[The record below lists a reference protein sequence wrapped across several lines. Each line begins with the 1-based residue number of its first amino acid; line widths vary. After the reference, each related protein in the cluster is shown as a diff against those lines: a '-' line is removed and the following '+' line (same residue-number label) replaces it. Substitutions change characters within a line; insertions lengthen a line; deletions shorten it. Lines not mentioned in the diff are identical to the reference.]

1 MKARLGFLAFVVFV
15 LAATSMVGAAA
26 GPPVLLVYGFQPI
39 PGFRAT
45 LVWEVVAEYLAGE
58 GIQKIR
64 TIEIEPGHSLFF
76 LPAGDAEHRDV
87 FLSDYALAYEPT
99 IRDLRF
105 YAERLADEIE
115 HITSALSVPQ
125 VDIVAHSMGALVARA
140 YVECDDFDEVLGSE
154 DFPDHGTEYRG
165 DVRTL
170 ISLAAPHHGAF
181 LASFGQWLSR
191 LGRQLSPEGDFLE
204 LLNRDR
210 IVDGRLM
217 SLHPDVRYV
226 SMAGQTCFGCG
237 LRLDEEVC
245 LRECV
250 EAGLAWQGSDLVV
263 LMASAY
269 LPEAENVACIG
280 MDHVDMHTHPVLAG
294 AIEGILDGD
303 PVPNAIYASPALRF
317 EGPDDE
323 AAGPS
328 IYLHKSAYVF
338 LSGTG

>member
-1 MKARLGFLAFVVFV
+1 MKVGFRSLTLL
-15 LAATSMVGAAA
+15 LAALAAASSVAFAA

-45 LVWEVVAEYLAGE
+45 ELWADVAERLAGRP
-58 GIQKIR
+58 IVSTQ
-64 TIEIEPGHSLFF
+64 TIEIETGHNLFL

-99 IRDLRF
+99 VRDLRF
-105 YAERLADEIE
+105 YADRLADEIAW
-115 HITSALSVPQ
+115 ITDAAAVSK
-125 VDIVAHSMGALVARA
+125 VDVVAHSMGALVVRA
-140 YVECDDFDEVLGSE
+140 YIEADDFDGILGTE
-154 DFPDHGTEYRG
+154 DFPDYGTEYRG

-170 ISLAAPHHGAF
+170 ITVAGPHHGAY
-181 LASFGQWLSR
+181 LVSFGQWLSR
-191 LGRQLSPEGDFLE
+191 LGRQLSPEGAFLE

-210 IVDGRLM
+210 VIDDRLT
-217 SLHPDVRYV
+217 SLRPDVRYV

-237 LRLDEEVC
+237 LRRDEEAC

-280 MDHVDMHTHPVLAG
+280 MDHVDMHSHPVLAET
-294 AIEGILDGD
+294 IEEILAGD
-303 PVPNAIYASPALRF
+303 PAPNAIYASPELRS
-317 EGPDDE
+317 D
-323 AAGPS
+323 APS
-328 IYLHKSAYVF
+328 DSD
-338 LSGTG
+338 

>member
-1 MKARLGFLAFVVFV
+1 MANAHRISVKTCLGCLLLVLFVFV
-15 LAATSMVGAAA
+15 TLSAA

-45 LVWEVVAEYLAGE
+45 QVWEDVAEHLTGNAVANV
-58 GIQKIR
+58 R
-64 TIEIEPGHSLFF
+64 TLEIEPGHNLFF
-76 LPAGDAEHRDV
+76 LSAGDTEHRDV
-87 FLSDYALAYEPT
+87 FFSDYALAYEPT
-99 IRDLRF
+99 VRDLRF
-105 YAERLADEIE
+105 YAERLSDEIAR
-115 HITSALSVPQ
+115 ITSEFSVPQ
-125 VDIVAHSMGALVARA
+125 VDVVAHSMGALVARA
-140 YVECDDFDEVLGSE
+140 YVEADDFADALGSE

-170 ISLAAPHHGAF
+170 ISVAAPHHGAF

-191 LGRQLSPEGDFLE
+191 LGRQLSPEGAFLE
-204 LLNRDR
+204 LLNRDHV
-210 IVDGRLM
+210 IDDRLT

-250 EAGLAWQGSDLVV
+250 DAGLAWQGSDLVV

-280 MDHVDMHTHPVLAG
+280 MDHVDMHTHPALSE
-294 AIEGILDGD
+294 AIDGILDGGL
-303 PVPNAIYASPALRF
+303 VPDVIYASPELRF
-317 EGPDDE
+317 DVP
-323 AAGPS
+323 
-328 IYLHKSAYVF
+328 
-338 LSGTG
+338 GT

>member
-1 MKARLGFLAFVVFV
+1 MANTYRTSVETCLGCLFLVLFA
-15 LAATSMVGAAA
+15 LAAPAVAVSAA

-45 LVWEVVAEYLAGE
+45 QVWEDVAEYLAGSA
-58 GIQKIR
+58 IADTR
-64 TIEIEPGHSLFF
+64 TIEIEPGHNLFF
-76 LPAGDAEHRDV
+76 LSAGDAEHRDV
-87 FLSDYALAYEPT
+87 FFSDYALAYEPT
-99 IRDLRF
+99 VRDLRF
-105 YAERLADEIE
+105 YATRLSEEIKR
-115 HITSALSVPQ
+115 ITSEFSVPQ
-125 VDIVAHSMGALVARA
+125 VDIVAHSMGALVTRA
-140 YVECDDFDEVLGSE
+140 YIECDDFDEVLGSE

-170 ISLAAPHHGAF
+170 ISVAAPHHGAF

-191 LGRQLSPEGDFLE
+191 LGRQLSPEGEFLE

-210 IVDGRLM
+210 VIDNRLI

-237 LRLDEEVC
+237 LRLDEEAC

-269 LPEAENVACIG
+269 LPEAENIACIG
-280 MDHVDMHTHPVLAG
+280 MDHVDMHTHPVLSE
-294 AIEGILDGD
+294 AIEGVLDGGL
-303 PVPNAIYASPALRF
+303 VPDAIYASPGLRF
-317 EGPDDE
+317 DAPN
-323 AAGPS
+323 
-328 IYLHKSAYVF
+328 
-338 LSGTG
+338 T